1 MSNCTGYTFS
11 SFINLCADGPVGD
24 GNTANLDVQ
33 VSVNQIDG
41 GRVNTTVADWDGTE
55 VVVDLT
61 DFVGTGNFSIAFFS
75 PSFFEDTCDVDSA
88 QLTISP
94 DSTDAATGI
103 LKLDIV
109 ISNCSGRQT
118 TTPSATT
125 TSAPE
130 ADIIAEVTTV
140 EPTPT
145 IDENCGSSGPHTITE
160 MMAFSLSEG
169 GSCGIGR

>member
-24 GNTANLDVQ
+24 GNTANLDIQ
-33 VSVNQIDG
+33 VFVDQIDG
-41 GRVNTTVADWDGTE
+41 DEVNTTVTDWDGTE

-61 DFVGTGNFSIAFFS
+61 NFVGTGNFSIEFFS
-75 PSFFEDTCDVDSA
+75 PSFFQDTCDVDSA

-94 DSTDAATGI
+94 DSTDGSTGI

-109 ISNCSGRQT
+109 ISNCVGRQT

-125 TSAPE
+125 TSAP
-130 ADIIAEVTTV
+130 AAAIVATTSA
-140 EPTPT
+140 PTPT

>member
-1 MSNCTGYTFS
+1 MSNCTGYTFN
-11 SFINLCADGPVGD
+11 SFIDLCADGPVGD

-33 VSVNQIDG
+33 VSVNQIS
-41 GRVNTTVADWDGTE
+41 GRSANTRVADWDGTE

-61 DFVGTGNFSIAFFS
+61 DFVGTDNFSIEFFS

-125 TSAPE
+125 TSAP
-130 ADIIAEVTTV
+130 AAAIILATTSA
-140 EPTPT
+140 PTPT